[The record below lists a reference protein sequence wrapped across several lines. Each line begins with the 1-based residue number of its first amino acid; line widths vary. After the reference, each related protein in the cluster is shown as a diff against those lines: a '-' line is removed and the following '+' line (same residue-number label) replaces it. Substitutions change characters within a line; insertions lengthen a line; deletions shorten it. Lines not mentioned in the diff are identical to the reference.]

1 MDILEAILEKVA
13 GIDVHKDILAVCA
26 LTGPLEQKPKEEIR
40 EYSTSTQDLLALTE
54 WLGELGVTDI
64 AMESTGIYWKPI
76 WHVLSGSDYNF
87 NLLLANARTIKNT
100 PGHKTDRHDAR
111 RIAKLTRAGL
121 IEGSFVPPEDIEEL
135 RELTRYRKRMIS
147 NITAEKNRIHKILRR
162 RNLRIDTYMS
172 DLFSVSGR
180 AILEK
185 VISGEVITDERL
197 GQIVQ
202 TRMRSKIPELLNALN
217 CDLGI
222 TAREMLDYSYSHLQY
237 LEQLIQK
244 IEKNIDD
251 HLTPYKK
258 QVELLDTMPG
268 VNKNGAAVL
277 IAELGVDM
285 SVFPSDKHC
294 ASWAGVSPGNK
305 ESAGKKGRTKAVHG
319 NKALRDVLCECAWA
333 ATRKRGSHLAAKY
346 WRLVKSMGEKKAIFA
361 IGHSLLTIA
370 YHILKDLVPYKELGP
385 GYADKNKPNHIN
397 LMIKKLIKAGY
408 CVTPNPDVMS
418 TAIQALPETA

>member
-1 MDILEAILEKVA
+1 M
-13 GIDVHKDILAVCA
+13 
-26 LTGPLEQKPKEEIR
+26 
-40 EYSTSTQDLLALTE
+40 
-54 WLGELGVTDI
+54 
-64 AMESTGIYWKPI
+64 
-76 WHVLSGSDYNF
+76 
-87 NLLLANARTIKNT
+87 
-100 PGHKTDRHDAR
+100 
-111 RIAKLTRAGL
+111 
-121 IEGSFVPPEDIEEL
+121 PPEDIEEL
-135 RELTRYRKRMIS
+135 RELTRYRKRLIS
-147 NITAEKNRIHKILRR
+147 DATAEKNRIHKILKRH
-162 RNLRIDTYMS
+162 NIRIDTYMS

-180 AILEK
+180 AILEAL
-185 VISGEVITDERL
+185 ISGEVITGEKLD
-197 GQIVQ
+197 QIVQ
-202 TRMRSKIPELLNALN
+202 TSMRSKIPELLNAFN
-217 CDLGI
+217 CDLGV

-237 LEQLIQK
+237 LEQMIQK

-294 ASWAGVSPGNK
+294 SSWAGLSPGNK

-333 ATRKRGSHLAAKY
+333 ASRKRGSHLAAKY
-346 WRLVKSMGEKKAIFA
+346 WRLVKRMGEKKAIFA

-385 GYADKNKPNHIN
+385 DYVEKNKPNHIN

-408 CVTPNPDVMS
+408 CVIPNPD
-418 TAIQALPETA
+418 AISIAVQALPETA